1 MEYRPKTTFE
11 IRTNKRNNNYNYLNF
26 YNNGINQSPKI
37 SSNKIRYILGEK
49 KLFSLVDINE
59 KITNSKGTTF
69 PNQYKRLS
77 QDEINKQFGMDKL
90 EGWNYNRLLINK
102 YVKRIQTSK
111 SSFNSKNSL
120 DGNELPSIEKKK
132 SKIKSISQPKQVS
145 NKDNFLNFEKQNN
158 KNLIKN
164 DINSKTSINILN
176 NSINDENKINNNN
189 LNSIKK
195 TRNENK
201 LQYIYPT
208 NKRND
213 RWMPKN
219 YQNYELLV
227 KNPNLLYHKL
237 KEDSIKRKIPFFNS
251 KEISQKMN
259 DTDVFFVKNKTI
271 MKNILTQKKYTS
283 SIYTDSDIYCNK
295 NDISNLS
302 KCGETY
308 LFKSNPKNKYTTVNE
323 SNSKWEP
330 SPNLPNLINYPS
342 IEYNILCPDKK
353 NYNKTKKNII
363 EECKN
368 KAKNNTNNDDKN
380 NNIYFN
386 PTHKQKGLG
395 EFIELIR
402 VSAPN
407 INVDYNKAITNDPN
421 IFKKK
426 NNFSTEF
433 FDIYG
438 HYNNICEKPFQKFSI
453 IK

>member
-1 MEYRPKTTFE
+1 MEYRPKSTFE

-26 YNNGINQSPKI
+26 YNSNGINQSPKI
-37 SSNKIRYILGEK
+37 SSNKIRNILDEK

-59 KITNSKGTTF
+59 KITNSKGTSF

-145 NKDNFLNFEKQNN
+145 DNKDNFLNLENQNN

-164 DINSKTSINILN
+164 DINSKTSVNILN

-195 TRNENK
+195 TKNDNK
-201 LQYIYPT
+201 VQYIYPT

-227 KNPNLLYHKL
+227 KNPNILYHKL

-251 KEISQKMN
+251 KEISKKMN

-271 MKNILTQKKYTS
+271 VKNILTQKKYSS

-295 NDISNLS
+295 NDIPNLS

-330 SPNLPNLINYPS
+330 SSNLPNLINYPS

-353 NYNKTKKNII
+353 NYNKTRKNII

-368 KAKNNTNNDDKN
+368 KTKNNNNNDDKN

-386 PTHKQKGLG
+386 PTHKQKGLA
-395 EFIELIR
+395 EFIDITQNGSGNPGREFVKTFKDNPFCCQKNSDVCATFGDIHM
-402 VSAPN
+402 
-407 INVDYNKAITNDPN
+407 DYN
-421 IFKKK
+421 
-426 NNFSTEF
+426 ST
-433 FDIYG
+433 
-438 HYNNICEKPFQKFSI
+438 CTRPF
-453 IK
+453 IKERF